1 MNMKLSF
8 LFVLSFLQLT
18 ILSQPVKHSFVCTD
32 YTQGKVFIISE
43 EGKAIWEYPAMH
55 CNDVWML
62 PNGNILFNTGK
73 GVKEVTRNNQV
84 VFEYNS
90 ESDIYACQR
99 LANGDT
105 FIGESNSGK
114 LLEVAPDGKIIK
126 SVSLLPDSV
135 DGGYAYMRNARKLS
149 NGNYLVA
156 HYGLDVVREYNADG
170 KMVMEF
176 PVKGGPHSVVRLPDG
191 NTLVACSDHN
201 GEPKVIEFDPSGKI
215 VWQVLKNDLPG
226 IELKFMTGLQRLPNG
241 NTVMTN
247 WLGHNQFGKAPHAI
261 EVTRDK
267 KVVWTYSDSSFIQ
280 TMSSIQLIDKEF
292 GPKTSIILH

>member
-1 MNMKLSF
+1 MKLTSI
-8 LFVLSFLQLT
+8 LFFCLLQL
-18 ILSQPVKHSFVCTD
+18 IALSQPVKHSFVCTD

-43 EGKAIWEYPAMH
+43 EGKAIWEYPATN

-62 PNGNILFNTGK
+62 PNGNILFNTGN
-73 GVKEVTRNNQV
+73 GVKEVTRDKQV
-84 VFEYNS
+84 VFLYDSKS
-90 ESDIYACQR
+90 EIYACQR
-99 LANGDT
+99 LANGNT
-105 FIGESNSGK
+105 FIGECNSGK
-114 LLEVAPDGKIIK
+114 LLELAPDGKIVRCI
-126 SVSLLPDSV
+126 SLLPDSV
-135 DGGYAYMRNARKLS
+135 DGGHAFMRNARKLD

-156 HYGLDVVREYNADG
+156 HYGLDVVREYNAGG
-170 KMVMEF
+170 KVVMEF
-176 PVKGGPHSVVRLPDG
+176 PVKGGPHSVIRLPDG

-201 GEPKVIEFDPSGKI
+201 GEPKVVEFDPSGKI

-267 KVVWTYSDSSFIQ
+267 KVVWVYNDFSFVQ
-280 TMSSIQLIDKEF
+280 TLSSIQLIDKEYN
-292 GPKTSIILH
+292 PILH

>member
-1 MNMKLSF
+1 MKLTLI
-8 LFVLSFLQLT
+8 LFFCLAQLT
-18 ILSQPVKHSFVCTD
+18 LLAQPIKHNFVCTD

-43 EGKAIWEYPAMH
+43 EENAVWEYPAMH

-62 PNGNILFNTGK
+62 PNGNILFNCGK
-73 GVKEVTRNNQV
+73 GVKEVTRDKQI

-99 LANGDT
+99 LSNGNT

-114 LLEVAPDGKIIK
+114 LLEVAPNGTIIRCVK
-126 SVSLLPDSV
+126 LLPDSV
-135 DGGYAYMRNARKLS
+135 DGGYAFMRNARKLN

-156 HYGLDVVREYNADG
+156 HYGIDMVREYNADG
-170 KMVMEF
+170 KMVLEF
-176 PVKGGPHSVVRLPDG
+176 PIKGGPHSVVRLPDG

-201 GEPKVIEFDPSGKI
+201 GEPKVVEFDHSGKV

-247 WLGHNQFGKAPHAI
+247 WLGHNQFGQAPHAI
-261 EVTRDK
+261 EVTHDK
-267 KVVWTYSDSSFIQ
+267 KVVWFYSDSSFIQ
-280 TMSSIQLIDKEF
+280 TMSSIQLIDEESD
-292 GPKTSIILH
+292 PKTSVVLH

>member
-1 MNMKLSF
+1 MKLTSF
-8 LFVLSFLQLT
+8 LVLSFLHLT
-18 ILSQPVKHSFVCTD
+18 LFAQPVKHTFVCTD

-43 EGKAIWEYPAMH
+43 EGNAIWDYPAMH

-73 GVKEVTRNNQV
+73 GVKEVTCDKQI

-99 LANGDT
+99 LANGNI

-114 LLEVAPDGKIIK
+114 LLEVAPNGKIIK
-126 SVSLLPDSV
+126 SIKLLPDSV
-135 DGGYAYMRNARKLS
+135 DGGYAYMRNARKLN

-156 HYGLDVVREYNADG
+156 HYGLDVVREYNTDG
-170 KMVMEF
+170 KMVLEF
-176 PVKGGPHSVVRLPDG
+176 PVKGGPHSAVRLPDG

-201 GEPKVIEFDPSGKI
+201 GEPKVVEFDPSGKI

-292 GPKTSIILH
+292 DPKTSTILH

>member
-1 MNMKLSF
+1 MKLTSI
-8 LFVLSFLQLT
+8 LFFCLAKLT
-18 ILSQPVKHSFVCTD
+18 LFAQPIKHTFVCTD
-32 YTQGKVFIISE
+32 YTQGKVFIISK
-43 EGKAIWEYPAMH
+43 EGNAVWEYPAMH

-62 PNGNILFNTGK
+62 PNGNILFNDGK
-73 GVKEVTRNNQV
+73 GVKEVTRDKQI

-90 ESDIYACQR
+90 VSDIYACQR
-99 LANGDT
+99 LTNGNT

-114 LLEVAPDGKIIK
+114 LLEVAPNGTIIK
-126 SVSLLPDSV
+126 CVKLLPDSV
-135 DGGYAYMRNARKLS
+135 DGGYAFMRNARKLS

-156 HYGLDVVREYNADG
+156 HYGLDLIREYNTDG
-170 KMVMEF
+170 KMVLEF
-176 PVKGGPHSVVRLPDG
+176 AIKGGPHSVVRLHDG

-201 GEPKVIEFDPSGKI
+201 GEPKVVEFDPSGKI
-215 VWQVLKNDLPG
+215 VWQVLKNDLPR

-247 WLGHNQFGKAPHAI
+247 WLGHNQFGQGPHAI

-267 KVVWTYSDSSFIQ
+267 KVVWIYPDSSFIQ

-292 GPKTSIILH
+292 DPKTSVILH

>member
-1 MNMKLSF
+1 MKLSL
-8 LFVLSFLQLT
+8 LFVLGFLQLV
-18 ILSQPVKHSFVCTD
+18 LVAQPVKHTFVCTD

-43 EGKAIWEYPAMH
+43 EGKAIWEYPATN

-73 GVKEVTRNNQV
+73 GVKEVTRDKQV
-84 VFEYNS
+84 VFQYDSKS
-90 ESDIYACQR
+90 EIYACQR
-99 LANGDT
+99 LANGNT
-105 FIGESNSGK
+105 FIGECNSGK
-114 LLEVAPDGKIIK
+114 LLEVAPDGKIVKCI
-126 SVSLLPDSV
+126 SLLADSV
-135 DGGYAYMRNARKLS
+135 DGGHAYMRNARKLA

-156 HYGLDVVREYNADG
+156 HYGLDVVREYNTNG
-170 KMVMEF
+170 KMVIEF
-176 PVKGGPHSVVRLPDG
+176 SVKGGPHSVVRLPDG

-267 KVVWTYSDSSFIQ
+267 KAVWIFNDFSFLQ
-280 TMSSIQLIDKEF
+280 TLSSIQLIDKEYN
-292 GPKTSIILH
+292 PILH

>member
-1 MNMKLSF
+1 MKLTF
-8 LFVLSFLQLT
+8 ILFFCLLQLT
-18 ILSQPVKHSFVCTD
+18 SLSQSVKHSFVCTD

-43 EGKAIWEYPAMH
+43 EGKAIWEYPATN

-73 GVKEVTRNNQV
+73 GVKEVTRDKQV
-84 VFEYNS
+84 VFQYESKS
-90 ESDIYACQR
+90 EIYACQR
-99 LANGDT
+99 LKNGNT
-105 FIGESNSGK
+105 FIGECNSGK
-114 LLEVAPDGKIIK
+114 LLEVAPDGKIVK
-126 SVSLLPDSV
+126 SIDLLPDSV
-135 DGGYAYMRNARKLS
+135 DGAHAFMRNARKLE

-156 HYGLDVVREYNADG
+156 HYGLDVVREYSADG

-201 GEPKVIEFDPSGKI
+201 GEPKVVEFDPSGKI

-267 KVVWTYSDSSFIQ
+267 KVVWSYSDFSFIQ
-280 TMSSIQLIDKEF
+280 TMSSIQLIDLEY
-292 GPKTSIILH
+292 SSILH